1 MSVKII
7 TDSASDVL
15 TPYHPAVSVLPMT
28 ITFGDQQY
36 RDKEELSHQRFYELL
51 IESEQLPSTSQIGP
65 AQFEEA
71 FQAQVDA
78 GHSVVAVILSGKLSG
93 TYQSACIAAEEFPQ
107 KVFVVDSENAAL
119 GEGILV
125 QRAAQ
130 LVDQGLEA
138 PEIAQRL
145 ADEKKDIR
153 LIALLDTLEYLK
165 RGGRISKS
173 VAAIGGLLSI
183 KPVIAVQNGEVCM
196 LGKARGSKNGNNLLV
211 QEIQKTTGI
220 DFERPY
226 CLGYSG
232 FHNDMLQKYIADS
245 RSLWE
250 GHAEHLPIGTIG
262 ATIGTHIGP
271 GAVGVAFFQKR

>member
-107 KVFVVDSENAAL
+107 KVFVVDSQNAAL

-145 ADEKKDIR
+145 EDEKKDIR

>member
-36 RDKEELSHQRFYELL
+36 RDKEELSYQRFYELL

-145 ADEKKDIR
+145 EDEKKDIR
-153 LIALLDTLEYLK
+153 LIALLDTLEYLQ

>member
-78 GHSVVAVILSGKLSG
+78 GHSVVAVILSSKLSG

-145 ADEKKDIR
+145 EDEKKDIR

>member
-65 AQFEEA
+65 AQFEEV

-145 ADEKKDIR
+145 EDEKKDIR

>member
-130 LVDQGLEA
+130 LD
-138 PEIAQRL
+138 
-145 ADEKKDIR
+145 
-153 LIALLDTLEYLK
+153 
-165 RGGRISKS
+165 
-173 VAAIGGLLSI
+173 
-183 KPVIAVQNGEVCM
+183 
-196 LGKARGSKNGNNLLV
+196 
-211 QEIQKTTGI
+211 
-220 DFERPY
+220 
-226 CLGYSG
+226 
-232 FHNDMLQKYIADS
+232 
-245 RSLWE
+245 
-250 GHAEHLPIGTIG
+250 
-262 ATIGTHIGP
+262 
-271 GAVGVAFFQKR
+271 

>member
-145 ADEKKDIR
+145 EDEKKDIR

-165 RGGRISKS
+165 RGGRLSKS

>member
-145 ADEKKDIR
+145 EDEKKDIR

-183 KPVIAVQNGEVCM
+183 KPVIAVQNGEVCI

>member
-1 MSVKII
+1 MR
-7 TDSASDVL
+7 
-15 TPYHPAVSVLPMT
+15 Y
-28 ITFGDQQY
+28 Q
-36 RDKEELSHQRFYELL
+36 RDYQRFYELL

-145 ADEKKDIR
+145 EDEKKDIR

>member
-78 GHSVVAVILSGKLSG
+78 GHSIVAVILSGKLSG

-145 ADEKKDIR
+145 EDEKKDIR

>member
-145 ADEKKDIR
+145 EDEKKDIR

-245 RSLWE
+245 RSLCE

>member
-145 ADEKKDIR
+145 EDEKKDIR

-183 KPVIAVQNGEVCM
+183 KPVIAVQNGEVSM

-232 FHNDMLQKYIADS
+232 FHDDMLQKYIADS

>member
-93 TYQSACIAAEEFPQ
+93 TYQSACIA
-107 KVFVVDSENAAL
+107 VSYTHL
-119 GEGILV
+119 
-125 QRAAQ
+125 RAH
-130 LVDQGLEA
+130 E
-138 PEIAQRL
+138 
-145 ADEKKDIR
+145 
-153 LIALLDTLEYLK
+153 T
-165 RGGRISKS
+165 
-173 VAAIGGLLSI
+173 
-183 KPVIAVQNGEVCM
+183 
-196 LGKARGSKNGNNLLV
+196 
-211 QEIQKTTGI
+211 
-220 DFERPY
+220 
-226 CLGYSG
+226 
-232 FHNDMLQKYIADS
+232 
-245 RSLWE
+245 
-250 GHAEHLPIGTIG
+250 
-262 ATIGTHIGP
+262 
-271 GAVGVAFFQKR
+271 

>member
-145 ADEKKDIR
+145 EDEKKDIR

-173 VAAIGGLLSI
+173 AAAI
-183 KPVIAVQNGEVCM
+183 A
-196 LGKARGSKNGNNLLV
+196 
-211 QEIQKTTGI
+211 
-220 DFERPY
+220 
-226 CLGYSG
+226 
-232 FHNDMLQKYIADS
+232 KYKEAAPLRHAFDS
-245 RSLWE
+245 RYE
-250 GHAEHLPIGTIG
+250 TDLPELEE
-262 ATIGTHIGP
+262 
-271 GAVGVAFFQKR
+271 

>member
-7 TDSASDVL
+7 TDYASDVL

-145 ADEKKDIR
+145 EDEKKDIR

>member
-145 ADEKKDIR
+145 EDEKKDIR

-232 FHNDMLQKYIADS
+232 FHDDMLQKYIADS

>member
-145 ADEKKDIR
+145 GDEKKDIR

-271 GAVGVAFFQKR
+271 GAVGVAFFQQR

>member
-1 MSVKII
+1 LIKII

-145 ADEKKDIR
+145 EDEKKDIR

>member
-36 RDKEELSHQRFYELL
+36 RDKEELSYQRFYELL

-71 FQAQVDA
+71 FQAQVDER
-78 GHSVVAVILSGKLSG
+78 HSVVAVILSGKLSG

-145 ADEKKDIR
+145 EDEKKDIR

>member
-145 ADEKKDIR
+145 EDEKQDIR

>member
-71 FQAQVDA
+71 FQTQVDA

-145 ADEKKDIR
+145 EDEKKDIR

>member
-145 ADEKKDIR
+145 EDEKKDIR

-271 GAVGVAFFQKR
+271 GAVGVAFFKKR

>member
-145 ADEKKDIR
+145 EDEKKDIR

-250 GHAEHLPIGTIG
+250 GHAEHLPIGTTG

>member
-145 ADEKKDIR
+145 EDEKKDIR

-196 LGKARGSKNGNNLLV
+196 LGMARGSKNGNNLLV

>member
-36 RDKEELSHQRFYELL
+36 RDKEELSYQRFYELL

-145 ADEKKDIR
+145 EDEKKDIR

>member
-145 ADEKKDIR
+145 EDEKKDIR

-173 VAAIGGLLSI
+173 AAAIGGLLSI

>member
-78 GHSVVAVILSGKLSG
+78 GHSIVAVILSGKLSG

-145 ADEKKDIR
+145 EDEKKDIR
-153 LIALLDTLEYLK
+153 LIALLDTLEYLQK
-165 RGGRISKS
+165 RKEAGDQVEMVFHDGVFAGYGYIT
-173 VAAIGGLLSI
+173 VAAEELWMMA
-183 KPVIAVQNGEVCM
+183 VIPAPT
-196 LGKARGSKNGNNLLV
+196 KTPISRLLV
-211 QEIQKTTGI
+211 KTPKSRCKRLPA
-220 DFERPY
+220 DLCRP
-226 CLGYSG
+226 SA
-232 FHNDMLQKYIADS
+232 IAFMPYKNIP
-245 RSLWE
+245 RP
-250 GHAEHLPIGTIG
+250 PIN
-262 ATIGTHIGP
+262 
-271 GAVGVAFFQKR
+271 

>member
-65 AQFEEA
+65 VQFEEA
-71 FQAQVDA
+71 FQTQVDA

-145 ADEKKDIR
+145 EDEKKDIR

>member
-145 ADEKKDIR
+145 EDEKKDIR

-196 LGKARGSKNGNNLLV
+196 LGKARGSKNVNNLLV

>member
-145 ADEKKDIR
+145 EDEKKDIR

-173 VAAIGGLLSI
+173 VAAIGVLLSI

>member
-15 TPYHPAVSVLPMT
+15 TPDHPAVSVLPMT

-145 ADEKKDIR
+145 EDEKKDIR

>member
-1 MSVKII
+1 MRVKII

-145 ADEKKDIR
+145 EDEKKDIR